1 MLTFPL
7 INPQQGA
14 SIHLMAFVPFLF
26 ILLLSLPP
34 TLPFL
39 SFFSHPPRSP
49 SSSIPHHLTSPLR
62 AMWDRVML
70 SDSEDEALPTTQSL
84 QVQPVEGGGDQ
95 ENKDMADGEDK
106 GMKW

>member
-1 MLTFPL
+1 
-7 INPQQGA
+7 
-14 SIHLMAFVPFLF
+14 MAFVPFLF
-26 ILLLSLPP
+26 LLLLSLPP
-34 TLPFL
+34 TLL
-39 SFFSHPPRSP
+39 AHPPLPSP
-49 SSSIPHHLTSPLR
+49 TTSPLR

-84 QVQPVEGGGDQ
+84 QVQPAEGGGDQ

>member
-1 MLTFPL
+1 
-7 INPQQGA
+7 
-14 SIHLMAFVPFLF
+14 
-26 ILLLSLPP
+26 
-34 TLPFL
+34 
-39 SFFSHPPRSP
+39 
-49 SSSIPHHLTSPLR
+49 
-62 AMWDRVML
+62 MWDRVML

>member
-39 SFFSHPPRSP
+39 SFFSILLAHPPLPSP
-49 SSSIPHHLTSPLR
+49 ITSPLR

-95 ENKDMADGEDK
+95 ENKDMVDGEDK